1 MLALDSGVNSLSR
14 SNKAKHFSGVRLRL
28 RTFFIW
34 GQTDMSE
41 PFTFYRNIDGAGR
54 IVIPQDVRKA
64 VGLQFGDEVTIRI
77 TQEGILLCP
86 VKPNSEGQRGE

>member
-1 MLALDSGVNSLSR
+1 
-14 SNKAKHFSGVRLRL
+14 
-28 RTFFIW
+28 
-34 GQTDMSE
+34 MSE

-77 TQEGILLCP
+77 TEEGILLTP
-86 VKPNSEGQRGE
+86 TKTK